1 MADDA
6 PSGTRVLIVGL
17 RSGACALPLA
27 DVIEIMRP
35 RTIEAVDC
43 DLPFVQGVCIIRG
56 LLTPVVNLNELLGMP
71 GGPSQRFVTIRLGDR
86 QVALSVDGVTGIRDF
101 DALTLQEIPPLLA
114 GISKDVLD
122 AVGTVDEKM
131 LMVLKAGWRL
141 PDAAWQAV
149 AAQQELNDYH
159 A

>member
-6 PSGTRVLIVGL
+6 PSGTRVLIVEL

-27 DVIEIMRP
+27 NVIEIMRP
-35 RTIEAVDC
+35 RPIEPVSC
-43 DLPFVQGVCIIRG
+43 DLSFVQGVSVIRG
-56 LLTPVVNLNELLGMP
+56 VITPVISLNALLGMAESI
-71 GGPSQRFVTIRLGDR
+71 SQRFVTMRAGGR
-86 QVALSVDGVTGIRDF
+86 QVALSVDTVAGIRDF
-101 DALTLQEIPPLLA
+101 DGFTTQEIPPLLA

-149 AAQQELNDYH
+149 AANRS
-159 A
+159 